1 MITSIKTVHKLSMS
15 EFLQLLVQA
24 YNITTLQ
31 AIDWLT
37 DRAVRYNMRNGE
49 QLVVDVEKCE
59 FDSYDEW
66 LRDLAPPNAYDC
78 DADCTELLCDM
89 ANRDLI
95 PEGLYIIDYSW

>member
-1 MITSIKTVHKLSMS
+1 MITSIKTVHELSRS
-15 EFLQLLVQA
+15 EFESLLVQA

-37 DRAVRYNMRNGE
+37 DRAVLYNMHNGE
-49 QLVVDVEKCE
+49 DLVCEVEKCE
-59 FDSYDEW
+59 FDFYDEW
-66 LRDLAPPNAYDC
+66 LRDLAPPNKFSC

-95 PEGLYIIDYSW
+95 PEGLYIISYSW